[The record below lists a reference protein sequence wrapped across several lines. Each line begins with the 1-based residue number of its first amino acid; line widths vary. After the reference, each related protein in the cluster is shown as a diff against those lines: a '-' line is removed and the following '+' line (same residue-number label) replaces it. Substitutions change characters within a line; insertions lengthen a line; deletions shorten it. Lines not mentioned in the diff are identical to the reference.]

1 MILKFDDVIYKKV
14 YTIEAKN
21 EIFDVEISITDED
34 SEKIGASVISNFDIS
49 DEVVEILF
57 KENTDKLKK
66 VLIGFNFNQF
76 LFTVLGDYGNF
87 LITSLQQGRSITK
100 QQ

>member
-87 LITSLQQGRSITK
+87 LIASLQQGRSITK